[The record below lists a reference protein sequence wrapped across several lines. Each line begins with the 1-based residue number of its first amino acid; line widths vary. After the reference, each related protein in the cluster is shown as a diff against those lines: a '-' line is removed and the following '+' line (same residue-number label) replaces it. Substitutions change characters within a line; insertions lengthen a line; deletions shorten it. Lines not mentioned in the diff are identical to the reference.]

1 MGGGGGGLERILE
14 ELQRELAGL
23 KRSVATISRHHGIIE
38 PLATEDSEPRRGPPP
53 AKEDSELS
61 RGGAPRDPARRR
73 VSNGNNVAFA
83 SELGSPAARAGSGG
97 SGTGIPSRG
106 ILSKNTSTAS
116 SKAVGMLIRAPS
128 MKRGAS
134 LSRPA
139 QLLLSDNDAPARRPS
154 LTNYGN
160 APAARRPSLTNYG
173 DPASTGPMRRASVA
187 AKAVPVRK
195 PPSVAFSPRNTND
208 DLSDEEGV
216 PVVRTQPRPPRAVP
230 QAPLEPPLGPS
241 AALRDSAKDDSGS
254 GSGSTAAD
262 AAVSSVTHALRL
274 LSADYDRA
282 LQQRHQLQ
290 AMPKQRAALVQR
302 PKEQE
307 QLQLPAPCTPLEPV
321 AAALPPVEN
330 VDIERGST
338 RPVDSDS
345 D

>member
-1 MGGGGGGLERILE
+1 
-14 ELQRELAGL
+14 
-23 KRSVATISRHHGIIE
+23 
-38 PLATEDSEPRRGPPP
+38 
-53 AKEDSELS
+53 
-61 RGGAPRDPARRR
+61 
-73 VSNGNNVAFA
+73 
-83 SELGSPAARAGSGG
+83 
-97 SGTGIPSRG
+97 
-106 ILSKNTSTAS
+106 
-116 SKAVGMLIRAPS
+116 

-160 APAARRPSLTNYG
+160 APARRPSLTTYG
-173 DPASTGPMRRASVA
+173 EPTSTGPMRRVSVA

-195 PPSVAFSPRNTND
+195 PSSVAFSPRNTND

-230 QAPLEPPLGPS
+230 QATLEPPLGPS

-302 PKEQE
+302 PQEQE
-307 QLQLPAPCTPLEPV
+307 QLQLQPPPRIPPEPVAVAGPAP
-321 AAALPPVEN
+321 AAALPPVESE
-330 VDIERGST
+330 DIERGST